1 MNSSSI
7 PFDILQEYTNN
18 TVNYIKKKKI
28 PSLFS
33 APATPTT
40 PAASADKKGGNLLKA
55 RPFKNRGRP
64 KAKPVNIDTKNLEK
78 VHRTV
83 AGTDYDF

>member
-1 MNSSSI
+1 MIIFKNISI
-7 PFDILQEYTNN
+7 F
-18 TVNYIKKKKI
+18 
-28 PSLFS
+28 FS

-40 PAASADKKGGNLLKA
+40 PAASGNKKGGNLLKA

-83 AGTDYDF
+83 AGTDYDFEVIN

>member
-1 MNSSSI
+1 MIFYNNN
-7 PFDILQEYTNN
+7 ILI
-18 TVNYIKKKKI
+18 TVLIIFKKKNTF
-28 PSLFS
+28 PYLFS

-40 PAASADKKGGNLLKA
+40 PAASANKKGGNLLKA

-83 AGTDYDF
+83 AGTDYDFEVIN

>member
-1 MNSSSI
+1 MYL
-7 PFDILQEYTNN
+7 ILI
-18 TVNYIKKKKI
+18 TVLIILRKI
-28 PSLFS
+28 FTSLFS

-40 PAASADKKGGNLLKA
+40 PAASANKKGGNLLKA

-83 AGTDYDF
+83 AGTDYDFEVIN